1 MGYTV
6 KDFIDSNKFPGMK
19 LISDNSGI
27 NREIKGARIIA
38 VPDMEKFLGWG
49 ELLLTSLMV
58 YEKLDERMMLS
69 HLNELNKKQI
79 SGVIVKRKQ
88 NTAHLNK
95 LFETLVCFCE
105 EHNIPVL
112 ELPQSVSFWQVIKYV
127 LSRTQSIEIA
137 KFIYSKMTRDEINRY
152 FSEGAIAE
160 NTIEKMLAKVE
171 LILGNP
177 MTLYDE
183 NLCKV
188 YPNSSAASNLIIL
201 DDSETYAPNILTQ
214 YEYIRQKRNYVEYI
228 KKIIILDQCDFYLV
242 ISEVNEPLTELDF
255 ITLENVIS
263 AILYVLTQVV
273 TVRNIEKKYHRDLEY
288 RMLNGSLSGA
298 EEDEVADL
306 LKLNTTDEYQVIIF
320 YLKSEIS
327 KESFSAIQ
335 RKETEQLEK
344 EILKFAPIEY
354 IYFTTNRIIYI
365 HKRNPKEGRTD
376 FRRRFEV
383 LQKEIQ
389 NQLTEKQ
396 VKLELIIGIG
406 RSVKGYHNLKESFE
420 GSKIAIQYI
429 DIIRKITG
437 DVNKSVVECSNLGF
451 FQIFAN
457 IRDKNQMRTYIPDAV
472 NEIHQ
477 YDIKKNGELVNTLE
491 CYLNQKQS
499 IRKTSELMCVHP
511 RTVSYRLQKMV
522 ELTGM
527 DFDNIA
533 EMLAVRNGI
542 IILKIMEEL

>member
-1 MGYTV
+1 MGYTIRN
-6 KDFIDSNKFPGMK
+6 FIESNKFPGIQ
-19 LISDNSGI
+19 LVSNNSGI
-27 NREIKGARIIA
+27 NKEIKGVRIIK
-38 VPDMEKFLGWG
+38 VPNMEKFLGGG
-49 ELLLTSLMV
+49 ELLLTSLVV
-58 YEKLDERMMLS
+58 YEKLNEHMLLN
-69 HLNELNKKQI
+69 HLEELNKKQV
-79 SGVIVKRKQ
+79 SGFVVKRKQ
-88 NTAHLNK
+88 NTIQQNK
-95 LFETLVCFCE
+95 LFETLLCFCNK
-105 EHNIPVL
+105 HSIPVL

-137 KFIYSKMTRDEINRY
+137 KFIYSKMTRDEIY
-152 FSEGAIAE
+152 LFLSEGVIVE
-160 NTIEKMLAKVE
+160 NTMEKMFAKVE
-171 LILGNP
+171 IILGNP
-177 MTLYDE
+177 ITLYNE
-183 NLCKV
+183 NHNMV
-188 YPNSSAASNLIIL
+188 YPDSPEARELIIL
-201 DDSETYAPNILTQ
+201 DDSETYVPNILTQ
-214 YEYIRQKRNYVEYI
+214 YEYIRQKGNYVEYI

-255 ITLENVIS
+255 ITLENAIS
-263 AILYVLTQVV
+263 AILYVLTQAV

-288 RMLNGSLSGA
+288 RMLNGSLSGT

-365 HKRNPKEGRTD
+365 HKRNPKEGKTD
-376 FRRRFEV
+376 FRRRFEMF
-383 LQKEIQ
+383 QKEIQ

-396 VKLELIIGIG
+396 VKLELLIGIG

-420 GSKIAIQYI
+420 GSKMAIQYI

-491 CYLNQKQS
+491 CYLNHKQS
-499 IRKTSELMCVHP
+499 IRKTSELMCVHS
-511 RTVSYRLQKMV
+511 RTVTYRLQKIV

-542 IILKIMEEL
+542 IILKIIEQL

>member
-1 MGYTV
+1 MGYTIRN
-6 KDFIDSNKFPGMK
+6 FIESNKFPGMQ
-19 LISDNSGI
+19 LISNNSGV
-27 NREIKGARIIA
+27 NKEIKGVRIIA
-38 VPDMEKFLGWG
+38 VPNMENFLGGG
-49 ELLLTSLMV
+49 ELLLTSLVV
-58 YEKLDERMMLS
+58 YEKLNEHMLLN
-69 HLNELNKKQI
+69 HLEELNKKQV
-79 SGVIVKRKQ
+79 SGFVVKRRQ
-88 NTAHLNK
+88 NTVQENK
-95 LFETLVCFCE
+95 AFETLLCFCNK
-105 EHNIPVL
+105 HSIPVL
-112 ELPQSVSFWQVIKYV
+112 ELPQNITFWQVIKYV

-137 KFIYSKMTRDEINRY
+137 KFIYSKMTRDEINR
-152 FSEGAIAE
+152 FFAEGVIAE
-160 NTIEKMLAKVE
+160 NTIEKMLGKVE
-171 LILGNP
+171 IILGNP

-188 YPNSSAASNLIIL
+188 YPDSSGTGELIIL
-201 DDSETYAPNILTQ
+201 DDSEKYVPNILTQ

-228 KKIIILDQCDFYLV
+228 KKINVLDQCHFYLV

-255 ITLENVIS
+255 VTLESVIS
-263 AILYVLTQVV
+263 AILYVLGQVV
-273 TVRNIEKKYHRDLEY
+273 TMKTIEKKYHRDLEY
-288 RMLNGSLSGA
+288 RLLNGALSGE

-306 LKLNTTDEYQVIIF
+306 LKLNTTDEYQVITF
-320 YLKSEIS
+320 YLKAEIS

-344 EILKFAPIEY
+344 AILKFVPNEH
-354 IYFTTNRIIYI
+354 IYCNTNRVIYI
-365 HKRNPKEGRTD
+365 HKRNPKEGKTD

-383 LQKEIQ
+383 LQKEIH

-491 CYLNQKQS
+491 CYLNHKQS
-499 IRKTSELMCVHP
+499 IRKTSELMCVHS
-511 RTVSYRLQKMV
+511 RTVTYRLQKIV

-542 IILKIMEEL
+542 VILKIMEQL

>member
-1 MGYTV
+1 MGYTIRN
-6 KDFIDSNKFPGMK
+6 FIESNKFPGMQ
-19 LISDNSGI
+19 LISNNSGV
-27 NREIKGARIIA
+27 NKEIKGVRIIA
-38 VPDMEKFLGWG
+38 VPNMENFLGGG
-49 ELLLTSLMV
+49 ELLLTSLVV
-58 YEKLDERMMLS
+58 YEKLNEHMLLN
-69 HLNELNKKQI
+69 HLEELNKKQV
-79 SGVIVKRKQ
+79 SGFVVKRRQ
-88 NTAHLNK
+88 NTIQQNK
-95 LFETLVCFCE
+95 VFETLLCFCNK
-105 EHNIPVL
+105 HSIPVL

-137 KFIYSKMTRDEINRY
+137 KFIYSKMTRDEINR
-152 FSEGAIAE
+152 FFAEGVIAE
-160 NTIEKMLAKVE
+160 NTIEKMLGKVE
-171 LILGNP
+171 IILGNP

-188 YPNSSAASNLIIL
+188 YPDSSGTGELIIL
-201 DDSETYAPNILTQ
+201 DDSEKYVPNILTQ

-228 KKIIILDQCDFYLV
+228 KKINVLDQCHFYLV

-255 ITLENVIS
+255 VTLESVIS
-263 AILYVLTQVV
+263 AILYVLGQVV
-273 TVRNIEKKYHRDLEY
+273 TMKTIEKKYHRDLEY
-288 RMLNGSLSGA
+288 RLLNGALSGE

-306 LKLNTTDEYQVIIF
+306 LKLNTTDEYQVITF
-320 YLKSEIS
+320 YLKAEIS

-344 EILKFAPIEY
+344 AILKFVPNEH
-354 IYFTTNRIIYI
+354 IYCNTNRVIYI
-365 HKRNPKEGRTD
+365 HKRNPKEGKTD

-383 LQKEIQ
+383 LQKEIH

-491 CYLNQKQS
+491 CYLNHKQS
-499 IRKTSELMCVHP
+499 IRKTSELMCVHS
-511 RTVSYRLQKMV
+511 RTVTYRLQKIV

-542 IILKIMEEL
+542 VILKIMEQL

>member
-1 MGYTV
+1 M
-6 KDFIDSNKFPGMK
+6 
-19 LISDNSGI
+19 
-27 NREIKGARIIA
+27 
-38 VPDMEKFLGWG
+38 
-49 ELLLTSLMV
+49 LLTSLAV
-58 YEKLDERMMLS
+58 YEKLNEHMLLN
-69 HLNELNKKQI
+69 HLEELNKKQV
-79 SGVIVKRKQ
+79 SGFVVKRKQ
-88 NTAHLNK
+88 NTIQQNK
-95 LFETLVCFCE
+95 LFETLLCFCNK
-105 EHNIPVL
+105 HSIPVL

-137 KFIYSKMTRDEINRY
+137 KFIYSKMTHDEINHY
-152 FSEGAIAE
+152 FSEGAIVE
-160 NTIEKMLAKVE
+160 NTMEKMLAKVE

-188 YPNSSAASNLIIL
+188 YPNSSAASDLIIL
-201 DDSETYAPNILTQ
+201 DDSEKYTPNILTQ

-255 ITLENVIS
+255 ITLENAIS
-263 AILYVLTQVV
+263 AILYVLTQAV

-288 RMLNGSLSGA
+288 RMLNGSLSGE

-365 HKRNPKEGRTD
+365 HKRNPKEGKTD
-376 FRRRFEV
+376 LRRRFEV

-429 DIIRKITG
+429 DVIRKITG

-491 CYLNQKQS
+491 CYLNHKQS
-499 IRKTSELMCVHP
+499 IRKTSELMCVHS
-511 RTVSYRLQKMV
+511 RTVTYRLQKIV

-542 IILKIMEEL
+542 IILKIIEQL

>member
-1 MGYTV
+1 MV
-6 KDFIDSNKFPGMK
+6 
-19 LISDNSGI
+19 
-27 NREIKGARIIA
+27 
-38 VPDMEKFLGWG
+38 
-49 ELLLTSLMV
+49 V
-58 YEKLDERMMLS
+58 YEKLNEHMLLN
-69 HLNELNKKQI
+69 HLEELNKKQV
-79 SGVIVKRKQ
+79 SGFVVKRRQ
-88 NTAHLNK
+88 NTIQQNK
-95 LFETLVCFCE
+95 VFETLLCFCNK
-105 EHNIPVL
+105 HSIPVL

-137 KFIYSKMTRDEINRY
+137 KFIYSKMTRDEINR
-152 FSEGAIAE
+152 FFAEGVIAE
-160 NTIEKMLAKVE
+160 NTIEKMLGKVE
-171 LILGNP
+171 IILGNP

-188 YPNSSAASNLIIL
+188 YPDSSGTGELIIL
-201 DDSETYAPNILTQ
+201 DDSEKYVPNILTQ

-228 KKIIILDQCDFYLV
+228 KKINVLDQCHFYLV

-255 ITLENVIS
+255 VTLESVIS
-263 AILYVLTQVV
+263 AILYVLGQVV
-273 TVRNIEKKYHRDLEY
+273 TMKTIEKKYHRDLEY
-288 RMLNGSLSGA
+288 RLLNGALSGE

-306 LKLNTTDEYQVIIF
+306 LKLNTTDEYQVITF
-320 YLKSEIS
+320 YLKAEIS

-344 EILKFAPIEY
+344 AILKFVPNEH
-354 IYFTTNRIIYI
+354 IYCNTNRVIYI
-365 HKRNPKEGRTD
+365 HKRNPKEGKTD

-383 LQKEIQ
+383 LQKEIH

-491 CYLNQKQS
+491 CYLNHKQS
-499 IRKTSELMCVHP
+499 IRKTSELMCVHS
-511 RTVSYRLQKMV
+511 RTVTYRLQKIV

-542 IILKIMEEL
+542 VILKIMEQL